1 MNAPSTVFSNMSMYP
16 QDSHLQDKSA
26 ANLDMDGYDINR
38 AKARGSLK
46 RYSYSPSEPSDVRN
60 ITWRCLV
67 DSRVDSISTDRLG
80 MIRQK
85 AKGWRGIRHMDDHLN
100 SVDKDLMWL

>member
-1 MNAPSTVFSNMSMYP
+1 MNASRTVFNNMSMYS
-16 QDSHLQDKSA
+16 QNSHLQDKSA
-26 ANLDMDGYDINR
+26 ANLDMDDYDINR

-46 RYSYSPSEPSDVRN
+46 QYSYSPSEPSDVRD

-67 DSRVDSISTDRLG
+67 DSRVNTTSTDRLG

-85 AKGWRGIRHMDDHLN
+85 AKGWGGIRHMDDHLN
-100 SVDKDLMWL
+100 SVGKDLK